1 MKSSSGPLRPGVCGT
16 IWTAIGARSTAASW
30 RWAACRPTASP
41 NRPRL
46 ATRARELD
54 DTARAL
60 RVELAD
66 NAPLARRFDALSTD
80 AATLAREIDGTL
92 ARAEQRLADVRV
104 QASAAALEPQGEEAN
119 GASAVSVV
127 GVPGAAS
134 AVSAASAP
142 VAASAPAAT
151 HAPHA
156 ATAAPA
162 HRRATNANKPHAHA
176 PHTGRVRPIAA
187 TVQEG
192 DLSSPYAR
200 APGVSIMRV
209 AAPAVSAPNLASP
222 YASGAVAGAA
232 NLAAPYSAAGS
243 NGSNVYAHAL
253 TSPYAAVGT
262 PSGSAGRLGEPYAAA
277 SSSGRASSL
286 AQPYAA
292 ATNGAPNGAANGATT
307 TAGAVSTLTPTAT
320 PNAPTQLAAAP
331 NSASSVPTPL
341 AATPAFAST
350 ATWIAGEYI
359 RLDRRVDRID
369 ALLSALQ
376 GEQDLALAGVLA
388 ESARAGSRASI
399 LLIVT
404 MLAGATLLIYMFG
417 VRENAAREKLR
428 ALAGLRQ
435 RNERFQGLFDAHPVP
450 MYVFDRETLRFLAVN
465 AAAIQQY
472 GYSEEEFLAMTIRD
486 IRPQDDVTRLE
497 QHLARSDTLTQNVR
511 TMAGIWHHVRRDGTL
526 ISADIS
532 HHSLSFQ
539 GRAAV
544 FVLADDVTEQI
555 KAEVEAQR
563 SNQMLEAV
571 IDNIPQR
578 IFWKDAESR
587 YLGCNMT
594 FARDAGLAY
603 PEQIIGK
610 TDDDLPWRPYAE
622 SMRAQDREVI
632 VAGLPRL
639 NFEEDLTIDGLHR
652 TTITSKL
659 PLLDGDGRVMG
670 VLGTYSD
677 TTESKRADLALRLQ
691 SRALDACVN
700 AILITGPGPGGSNL
714 IEYANPA
721 FRRITGYDPAE
732 VVGQDSRLLQRDDR
746 DQDGLVAIRQ
756 ALLSNR
762 EVSAVLRNYRK
773 DGALFWN
780 QLLIAPV
787 PDLDGRITHH
797 IGIINDVTE
806 LIRYQEQLEYQAN
819 YDSLTLLP
827 NRNLLRDRLQQA
839 LVSAQRH
846 QRGVAVVFIDLD
858 GFKNV
863 NDSLGHSVGDRL
875 LGVVAER
882 LTRCTRTSDTVAR
895 HGGDEFVI
903 VLTDTIDE
911 KSLINWMERA
921 RAMIS
926 EPVLID
932 GTELYV
938 GCSMGASVYPQ
949 DGTDAEALLKKAD
962 VAMYRAKELGR
973 NTFQFYQPEMNAAAG
988 ARMDLE
994 RRLRRAL
1001 RDGEFLLHY
1010 QPQVEIGS
1018 GRIVGMEALV
1028 RWLDPEAGLISP
1040 AKFIPIAEESGL
1052 IGPLSDWVLREA
1064 CRQNRA
1070 WQDAGLPHVRV
1081 SVNLSAKTFHQRDI
1095 AELVKGVLDETG
1107 LEPCWLEL
1115 ELTESTLMRNA
1126 EEAVSMLNALHEQGV
1141 GIAIDDFGTGYS
1153 SLSYLKRLP
1162 VDRLKI
1168 DRSFVS
1174 DIGTSGDDE
1183 TITAAIIALAHELR
1197 LQVIAEGVETS
1208 QQFAFLRERA
1218 CDELQGYFF
1227 APPLPGPEVAALL
1240 GASASYEE
1248 GAALA
1253 WAQ

>member
-1 MKSSSGPLRPGVCGT
+1 MNLHYSKRHLINLLVVAAAVGANAFVA
-16 IWTAIGARSTAASW
+16 WAQIGAQ
-30 RWAACRPTASP
+30 
-41 NRPRL
+41 
-46 ATRARELD
+46 
-54 DTARAL
+54 
-60 RVELAD
+60 
-66 NAPLARRFDALSTD
+66 
-80 AATLAREIDGTL
+80 REIDLRAAQAARVRQDLDRLRSALGSGL
-92 ARAEQRLADVRV
+92 AALGRVEADGAMESPGAREARAAELGDTAQTLHAELAGDPALVQRFDDVAARATRLAGEIDETLSRAQERVADARV
-104 QASAAALEPQGEEAN
+104 QASAEQALAA
-119 GASAVSVV
+119 S
-127 GVPGAAS
+127 GVPAQPL
-134 AVSAASAP
+134 V
-142 VAASAPAAT
+142 T
-151 HAPHA
+151 N
-156 ATAAPA
+156 AAPA
-162 HRRATNANKPHAHA
+162 
-176 PHTGRVRPIAA
+176 
-187 TVQEG
+187 
-192 DLSSPYAR
+192 
-200 APGVSIMRV
+200 GV
-209 AAPAVSAPNLASP
+209 AS
-222 YASGAVAGAA
+222 
-232 NLAAPYSAAGS
+232 
-243 NGSNVYAHAL
+243 
-253 TSPYAAVGT
+253 
-262 PSGSAGRLGEPYAAA
+262 
-277 SSSGRASSL
+277 
-286 AQPYAA
+286 
-292 ATNGAPNGAANGATT
+292 
-307 TAGAVSTLTPTAT
+307 
-320 PNAPTQLAAAP
+320 
-331 NSASSVPTPL
+331 
-341 AATPAFAST
+341 
-350 ATWIAGEYI
+350 WIASEYI
-359 RLDRRVDRID
+359 HFDARVDRVD
-369 ALLSALQ
+369 AMLSALQ
-376 GEQDLALAGVLA
+376 DEQDRALAGTFA
-388 ESARAGSRASI
+388 ESSSMGRRASI

-404 MLAGATLLIYMFG
+404 MLSGAALLIYTFG
-417 VRENAAREKLR
+417 ARESAARKKLR
-428 ALAGLRQ
+428 ALAGVRA
-435 RNERFQGLFDAHPVP
+435 RNDRFQGLFDAHPVP

-472 GYSEEEFLAMTIRD
+472 GYSEEQFLAMTIRD
-486 IRPQDDVTRLE
+486 IRPADDIARLE

-511 TMAGIWHHVRRDGTL
+511 TMAGIWRHVRRDGSFIT
-526 ISADIS
+526 ADIS
-532 HHSLSFQ
+532 HHSLMFQ

-563 SNQMLEAV
+563 SNQMLETV

-578 IFWKDAESR
+578 IFWKDAQSR

-603 PEQIIGK
+603 PEQIVGK
-610 TDDDLPWRPYAE
+610 TDDELPWRAYADAWH
-622 SMRAQDREVI
+622 AQDRDVI
-632 VAGLPRL
+632 ESGLPRI
-639 NFEEDLTIDGLHR
+639 NFEEELTIDGLHR
-652 TTITSKL
+652 TTLTSKL

-670 VLGTYSD
+670 VLGSYSD

-700 AILITGPGPGGSNL
+700 AILITAPGPDGSNL
-714 IEYANPA
+714 IEYANPS

-732 VVGQDSRLLQRDDR
+732 VIGRDCRFLQRDDR
-746 DQDGLVAIRQ
+746 DQEGLIAIRQ

-819 YDSLTLLP
+819 YDSLTQLP

-846 QRGVAVVFIDLD
+846 ERGVAVVFIDLD

-911 KSLINWMERA
+911 KVLIGWMERA
-921 RAMIS
+921 RSMIS
-926 EPVLID
+926 EPIWID
-932 GTELYV
+932 GTELCV

-949 DGTDAEALLKKAD
+949 DGNDAETLLKKAD

-973 NTFQFYQPEMNAAAG
+973 NTFQFYQPEMNASAG
-988 ARMDLE
+988 ARMNLE

-1010 QPQVEIGS
+1010 QPQVEIEG
-1018 GRIVGMEALV
+1018 GRVVGMEALV
-1028 RWLDPEAGLISP
+1028 RWNDPEVGLVSP
-1040 AKFIPIAEESGL
+1040 AQFIPVAEESGL

-1070 WQDAGLPHVRV
+1070 WQDAGLPPVRV
-1081 SVNLSAKTFHQRDI
+1081 SVNFSAKTFHQRDI
-1095 AELVKGVLDETG
+1095 TELVKGVLQETG
-1107 LEPCWLEL
+1107 LDPCWLEV
-1115 ELTESTLMRNA
+1115 ELTESTLMRNT
-1126 EEAVSMLNALHEQGV
+1126 EEAVSMLNALHEAGV

-1168 DRSFVS
+1168 DRSFVA
-1174 DIGTSGDDE
+1174 DIGNSSDDE

-1227 APPLPGPEVAALL
+1227 APPMPGSEAAELL
-1240 GASASYEE
+1240 SASVAYEE
-1248 GAALA
+1248 GAGLA
-1253 WAQ
+1253 WPA